1 MTTVNHAIVVTRGTG
16 TDQIEIAN
24 YELASIVGECL
35 HNAYP
40 GYLWRVNAEIEGGVV
55 NLICGDVS
63 YESGCTLM
71 LKDLAEP
78 VAAKKLVLKAGGEI
92 LERAKLHRGRM
103 REHELAE
110 AKRDIRGNIIGL
122 N

>member
-16 TDQIEIAN
+16 SDQIEIAN

-55 NLICGDVS
+55 NIICGDVS

>member
-55 NLICGDVS
+55 NIICGDVS

>member
-1 MTTVNHAIVVTRGTG
+1 MTTVNHAVVVTRGTG
-16 TDQIEIAN
+16 SDQIEIAN

-40 GYLWRVNAEIEGGVV
+40 GYLWRVNAEIEGGIV
-55 NLICGDVS
+55 NVICGDVS

-71 LKDLAEP
+71 IKDLAEP
-78 VAAKKLVLKAGGEI
+78 IAAKKLVLKAGGEI

>member
-1 MTTVNHAIVVTRGTG
+1 MTTINHAVVVTRGTG

-35 HNAYP
+35 HTAYP

-55 NLICGDVS
+55 NIICGDVS
-63 YESGCTLM
+63 YESGCTIM
-71 LKDLAEP
+71 IADLVEP
-78 VAAKKLVLKAGGEI
+78 TAAKRHVLKAGGEI
-92 LERAKLHRGRM
+92 LERANLNRGRM

>member
-1 MTTVNHAIVVTRGTG
+1 MTTVNHAVIYTRGTG
-16 TDQIEIAN
+16 SDAIEIAN
-24 YELASIVGECL
+24 YELASIIGECL

-40 GYLWRVNAEIEGGVV
+40 GYLWRVNAEIEGGIV
-55 NLICGDVS
+55 NILCGDVS
-63 YESGCTLM
+63 YESGATLM
-71 LKDLAEP
+71 IADLEEP
-78 VAAKKLVLKAGGEI
+78 VAAKRHVLRAGGEI

-103 REHELAE
+103 REHELVE

>member
-1 MTTVNHAIVVTRGTG
+1 MTTVNHAVVVTRGTG
-16 TDQIEIAN
+16 SDQIEIAN

-40 GYLWRVNAEIEGGVV
+40 GYLWRVNAEIEGGIV
-55 NLICGDVS
+55 NVICGDVS

-71 LKDLAEP
+71 IKDLAEP

>member
-1 MTTVNHAIVVTRGTG
+1 MATINHAVVVTRGTG

-35 HNAYP
+35 HTAYP

-55 NLICGDVS
+55 NIICGDVS
-63 YESGCTLM
+63 YESGCTIM
-71 LKDLAEP
+71 IADLAEP
-78 VAAKKLVLKAGGEI
+78 TAAKRHVLKAGGEI

-103 REHELAE
+103 REHELAD